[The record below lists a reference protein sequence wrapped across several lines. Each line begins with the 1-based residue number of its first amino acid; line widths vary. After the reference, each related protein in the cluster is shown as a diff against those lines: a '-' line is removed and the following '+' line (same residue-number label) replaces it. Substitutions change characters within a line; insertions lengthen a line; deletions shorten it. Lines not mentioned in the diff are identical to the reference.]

1 MAPESDEN
9 RQFREFADV
18 IQVGRENISGTQDV
32 LYSVVLNLSSKPDLG
47 GMYLQK
53 YLGTYLEVP
62 NYRIQYN
69 VTYID
74 TASSQLVH
82 AIWKKGWAES
92 FSTHKTHMK
101 KEGGE
106 IDVTRDNFK
115 IDVCKKVTSKFSLVG
130 FQCLFQ
136 SQWSS

>member
-1 MAPESDEN
+1 
-9 RQFREFADV
+9 
-18 IQVGRENISGTQDV
+18 
-32 LYSVVLNLSSKPDLG
+32 
-47 GMYLQK
+47 MYLQM

-62 NYRIQYN
+62 DCKIWYS

-92 FSTHKTHMK
+92 FSTHKTRMK
-101 KEGGE
+101 KEGGK

-115 IDVCKKVTSKFSLVG
+115 IDVSKKVIYKFSHDSFFFFYDELRGWGVN
-130 FQCLFQ
+130 
-136 SQWSS
+136 

>member
-1 MAPESDEN
+1 M
-9 RQFREFADV
+9 
-18 IQVGRENISGTQDV
+18 
-32 LYSVVLNLSSKPDLG
+32 VLNLSSKSDLG
-47 GMYLQK
+47 EGMYLQM

-62 NYRIQYN
+62 DCKIWYS

-101 KEGGE
+101 KEGGK
-106 IDVTRDNFK
+106 IDVTK
-115 IDVCKKVTSKFSLVG
+115 Y
-130 FQCLFQ
+130 FQK
-136 SQWSS
+136 